1 MNRKHYTTYRPLTK
15 VLTLI
20 LAVLVFVSSW
30 LIATEVNRIHAESVY
45 ATEWVICKDY
55 VLIRQWPS
63 RKAPECGQLDPCD
76 DVEIDGKTKDGF
88 AHIVSP
94 VDGWIWAGNLVES
107 KPEAVN
113 LKGYVTAKNRVACRR
128 WVDGPQAEI
137 NGKPSWLVNGSEV
150 KIFYMSE
157 EWACTSRGYIKSE
170 WLEVCAE

>member
-1 MNRKHYTTYRPLTK
+1 MRKISREGRTVAVTAVLLVIGIAVLGFLLHYTGSNLYISEVCSHNDEVMHDSVGFYK
-15 VLTLI
+15 DFIVLNN
-20 LAVLVFVSSW
+20 SSG
-30 LIATEVNRIHAESVY
+30 Y
-45 ATEWVICKDY
+45 
-55 VLIRQWPS
+55 P
-63 RKAPECGQLDPCD
+63 
-76 DVEIDGKTKDGF
+76 
-88 AHIVSP
+88 
-94 VDGWIWAGNLVES
+94 
-107 KPEAVN
+107 VN